1 MYRVPRATYRL
12 QMNSA
17 FTFADAKAIVPYLA
31 ELGISDLYTSPILK
45 ARKGSTHGYD
55 IVDPA
60 ALNPELGS
68 EEDFAALQDEMQRRG
83 LGLLLDI
90 VPNHMAA
97 SHENAWWVSVLENG
111 RQSRYVHFFDI
122 DWRQDKILLPILGKP
137 YGEALESGEIRL
149 GYDAEGFFL
158 TYYDHRIPLA
168 PDSYA
173 LVLRACELPEELR
186 ELLGAE
192 EVTNSRFLKDTLWR
206 NYEQDARFREAL
218 DRAMR
223 EI

>member
-1 MYRVPRATYRL
+1 MYRVPPATYRVQL
-12 QMNSA
+12 NSG
-17 FTFADAKAIVPYLA
+17 FTFADATAVVPYLA

-55 IVDPA
+55 IVDPT

-68 EEDFAALQDEMQRRG
+68 EDDFAWLHDNLQRHEI
-83 LGLLLDI
+83 GLLLDI

-111 RQSRYVHFFDI
+111 PRSRYVHFFDI
-122 DWRQDKILLPILGKP
+122 DWRQDKILLPILGRP

-149 GYDAEGFFL
+149 GYDADGFYL
-158 TYYDHRIPLA
+158 TYYDRRIPVA
-168 PDSYA
+168 PHSYS
-173 LVLRACELPEELR
+173 LVLRNCDLPEELR

-192 EVTNSRFLKDTLWR
+192 EVTNSRFVKDTLWR
-206 NYEQDARFREAL
+206 VYEQDAQFHDA
-218 DRAMR
+218 
-223 EI
+223 